1 VADAVRRVAGGFTA
15 AAKVRRLPKRV
26 LPGELARLAA
36 ATPARESALAWA
48 LSETEE
54 PVFFDGQHLLVAGQR
69 KCGRSTLCATAMAE
83 IARVYAPGA
92 QPAGAEPGRHAAATD
107 RRAAQVWLV
116 DPRRLLLNVLGPEY
130 VHRFASTAATVKQ
143 RMVELA
149 AVLAARQPEDDP
161 SGSRVMRR
169 RWEGPEIFV
178 VIDDAQR
185 LPAGFDSPLEPIA
198 QFVESGADVG
208 LHVIYTRLF
217 GGFSSSVGADPVMRM
232 LRQAN
237 APLLVMDSDPDEGFI
252 RGKWKGH
259 AMPRG
264 RGFLLNTTE
273 SGIYVQVADAQ
284 LPETD
289 QH

>member
-1 VADAVRRVAGGFTA
+1 
-15 AAKVRRLPKRV
+15 
-26 LPGELARLAA
+26 
-36 ATPARESALAWA
+36 
-48 LSETEE
+48 
-54 PVFFDGQHLLVAGQR
+54 
-69 KCGRSTLCATAMAE
+69 MAE

-92 QPAGAEPGRHAAATD
+92 EGASVPPG

-116 DPRRLLLNVLGPEY
+116 DPRRLLLNVLGPQY
-130 VHRFASTAATVKQ
+130 VHRFAGTAASVKQ

-161 SGSRVMRR
+161 SGSQMTRR
-169 RWEGPEIFV
+169 RWEGPEIFL

-273 SGIYVQVADAQ
+273 SGIYVQVAEAK